1 MYVVEDQGVQ
11 EVEDTP
17 PIPTSSASVLERMTC
32 RKLCSRLRKC
42 GMSGLAK
49 VCQEK
54 SLDGAF
60 FVGLS
65 NDTLMKPPFSLDEFE
80 VTTKLRMIKAGWVPK

>member
-1 MYVVEDQGVQ
+1 
-11 EVEDTP
+11 
-17 PIPTSSASVLERMTC
+17 
-32 RKLCSRLRKC
+32 
-42 GMSGLAK
+42 MSGLAK